1 MEWLQ
6 KILSNAVY
14 GDDGKLDV
22 EATMKKSMKKRRNI
36 SSQKNSTMGK

>member
-14 GDDGKLDV
+14 AADGKLDV
-22 EATMKKSMKKRRNI
+22 KGYHEK
-36 SSQKNSTMGK
+36 GE

>member
-14 GDDGKLDV
+14 TQDGETGCRGDN
-22 EATMKKSMKKRRNI
+22 E
-36 SSQKNSTMGK
+36 KNQ